1 MNGFELKLWRLGFGW
16 NQAKAATELGV
27 SLRTY
32 CRYEQDSPPRVVALA
47 IKAISLTS
55 MLPAIADLE
64 ETKLRKRI
72 EILAKTPIT
81 ESLVSHK
88 DILHVTEQLIKKE
101 IQIYQSVSFK
111 ENQEDYQSKVLART
125 RCMSYFALYSA
136 ITSSH
141 SYERADSINLNIMI
155 NQAFT

>member
-32 CRYEQDSPPRVVALA
+32 CRYEQDSPPRVVELA
-47 IKAISLTS
+47 IKGLSLTS
-55 MLPAIADLE
+55 MLPAI
-64 ETKLRKRI
+64 
-72 EILAKTPIT
+72 
-81 ESLVSHK
+81 ESLLSHK
-88 DILHVTEQLIKKE
+88 HILYVTEQLIKKE
-101 IQIYQSVSFK
+101 IQKYQSASFK
-111 ENQEDYQSKVLART
+111 ENQEDHQSKVLARS

-141 SYERADSINLNIMI
+141 SHERADSIHLNIMI
-155 NQAFT
+155 NSAFQ